1 MFSVR
6 ERLVR
11 QVGQVGH
18 ELRRQL
24 HPCSIE
30 GSRVT
35 STTISENTRAEGVWH
50 GLMKQEVAEGF
61 ACHGFP
67 RGYVYTAI

>member
-1 MFSVR
+1 MYSVQ
-6 ERLVR
+6 ERLGR
-11 QVGQVGH
+11 QVGR
-18 ELRRQL
+18 ERRSQL

-35 STTISENTRAEGVWH
+35 STTFGENTRIEGVRH
-50 GLMKQEVAEGF
+50 GPRKQGVAEGF

-67 RGYVYTAI
+67 RVYVYTAI